1 MFNFFS
7 KSAPIG
13 GKYTVSGQDFN
24 HLKNVLRMKIGEE
37 LLVSFNGKCD
47 LCAVD
52 SFDDD
57 CAYVYIVKE
66 DYKDF
71 ELPVFI
77 SLFQGLP
84 KSDKM
89 ELIIQKAVELGA
101 SEIVPVETARS
112 IVKLDK
118 KKAENK
124 TQRWQAISE
133 SGAKQSKRSIIPNV
147 CTPIDFNGALAK
159 IKDLDLI
166 IVPYENHDGMKATED
181 ALSSIKRGDKIGVF
195 IGPEG
200 GFDKAEISALEKSGA
215 KTVSLG
221 SRILRTETASITAI
235 AMIMLYTEAKL

>member
-166 IVPYENHDGMKATED
+166 IVPYENHDGMKATVD
-181 ALSSIKRGDKIGVF
+181 VLRSIKRGDKIGVF

-200 GFDKAEISALEKSGA
+200 GFEQSEISALEKSGA
-215 KTVSLG
+215 KIVSLG
-221 SRILRTETASITAI
+221 SRILRTETASITALS
-235 AMIMLYTEAKL
+235 MLMLYIEAKL